1 MVQDKNQLHH
11 LQNQPQ
17 LEHKIINRLKV
28 STEPLENLA
37 QSITEQYFYLEE
49 NL

>member
-1 MVQDKNQLHH
+1 MVQHGNQLQK

-37 QSITEQYFYLEE
+37 QSIIEQYFYLEG